1 MLQAPQSRHI
11 VRPAEADR
19 ICGVSK
25 STRYRLEAAGKFP
38 KRVILSERSSGYYS
52 DEIEAWLESRP
63 RAVPNGQDA

>member
-1 MLQAPQSRHI
+1 MLQAQRSRYI

-19 ICGVSK
+19 ICGLSK

-52 DEIEAWLESRP
+52 DEIEAWLASRP
-63 RAVPNGQDA
+63 RAGATSQAG